1 MNGIASTET
10 IHRDKGDYWLEYKA
24 ELSAG
29 DMRRLRRNF
38 IRVDDKGNAHIKA
51 DDPEAYGW
59 ALIRLGMVDWSFT
72 DIEGNKLPITDEG
85 IGSLRDQTC
94 TEIVSILG
102 EQYKPLSQD
111 RKNE

>member
-1 MNGIASTET
+1 MNGVASTET
-10 IHRDKGDYWLEYKA
+10 IRNDRGEYWLEYRA

-38 IRVDDKGNAHIKA
+38 IRVDSAGNAHIKA

-59 ALIRLGMVDWSFT
+59 ELVKLGMVDWSFT
-72 DIEGNKLPITDEG
+72 DKEGEKVPITDEG

-102 EQYKPLSQD
+102 EQYKPLSQE